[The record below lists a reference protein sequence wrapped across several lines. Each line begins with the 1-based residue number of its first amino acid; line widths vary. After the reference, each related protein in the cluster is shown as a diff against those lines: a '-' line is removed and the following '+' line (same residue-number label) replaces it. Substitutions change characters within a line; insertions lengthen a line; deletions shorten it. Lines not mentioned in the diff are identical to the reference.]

1 MKTQQLHPGP
11 GSTDT
16 PRAAPCVQDVNG
28 RRLLRVAPVVQ
39 RGDFEKMAHPER
51 LGPHFHAHT
60 FSAGFRRS
68 TCHNGAPQGQRRG
81 MTTDGAERDRV
92 RPVYAVIGCALLT
105 VAGCVVEGDTGTL
118 PTPPIDTAWI
128 GGGAG
133 NVSAEVLEA
142 GPLPCEQELELD
154 PPELTLGAAG
164 AAAATVHGCAQGV
177 AAQCDVELEALVEP
191 ELREGDVVG
200 VRLTAAAPASGEGVC
215 LVRWGDGETTQV
227 VELRVRW

>member
-1 MKTQQLHPGP
+1 MLPVLILLACA
-11 GSTDT
+11 GS
-16 PRAAPCVQDVNG
+16 
-28 RRLLRVAPVVQ
+28 
-39 RGDFEKMAHPER
+39 
-51 LGPHFHAHT
+51 
-60 FSAGFRRS
+60 
-68 TCHNGAPQGQRRG
+68 
-81 MTTDGAERDRV
+81 
-92 RPVYAVIGCALLT
+92 I
-105 VAGCVVEGDTGTL
+105 DTGQL
-118 PTPPIDTAWI
+118 PEPPVDTAWI

-133 NVSAEVLEA
+133 NVSAQVLDA

-164 AAAATVHGCAQGV
+164 AAAATVHGCAQGA

-200 VRLTAAAPASGEGVC
+200 VRLTSAAPASGEGVC